1 MRLLLVE
8 DDAMIGQSILR
19 YLRKEGYTVDH
30 LVDGRCVVDVLGSE
44 HFDLVL
50 LDLNLPGRGG
60 MEILARLR
68 GAGAPIPVLV
78 ITARDRVEDRVAGLD
93 LGADDYLVKPF
104 SLQELAARIRCAL
117 RRGSAQRPA
126 PDIEV
131 AGLRIDPERHC
142 VTGPGGRGEAVVLS
156 AKEYAIVEALARR
169 PGAILSRAQLEE
181 RLYGWGD
188 EVESNPVAVH
198 IHAIRQKLGR
208 DFIRNLRGVGY
219 FIPAEQDPR

>member
-8 DDAMIGQSILR
+8 DDAMIGQSILQ

-30 LVDGRCVVDVLGSE
+30 LADGRGVEDVLARV
-44 HFDLVL
+44 HFDLLL

-60 MEILARLR
+60 LDILKGLR
-68 GAGAPIPVLV
+68 GAGASIPVLV
-78 ITARDRVEDRVAGLD
+78 VTARDRVEDKVAGLD

-104 SLQELAARIRCAL
+104 SLHELAARIRCAL
-117 RRGSAQRPA
+117 RRCGAQRGLA
-126 PDIEV
+126 DIEI

-142 VTGPGGRGEAVVLS
+142 VTGQGEPVLLS
-156 AKEYAIVEALARR
+156 AREYAIVEALSHR

-219 FIPAEQDPR
+219 FIPATEDAR

>member
-19 YLRKEGYTVDH
+19 YLRNEGYTVDH
-30 LVDGRCVVDVLGSE
+30 LADGRCVADVLASE

-60 MEILARLR
+60 LEILTQLR
-68 GAGAPIPVLV
+68 AAGASIPVLV
-78 ITARDRVEDRVAGLD
+78 ITARDRIEDRVAGLD

-117 RRGSAQRPA
+117 RRASTGRSA

-142 VTGPGGRGEAVVLS
+142 VTGLGEPVVLS
-156 AKEYAIVEALARR
+156 AREYAIVEALALR

-219 FIPAEQDPR
+219 FIPAAKDPR

>member
-30 LVDGRCVVDVLGSE
+30 LTDGRCVAQVLGSE
-44 HFDLVL
+44 HFDLLL
-50 LDLNLPGRGG
+50 LDLTLPGRDGL
-60 MEILARLR
+60 EILAQLR
-68 GAGAPIPVLV
+68 AAGASIPVLV
-78 ITARDRVEDRVAGLD
+78 LTARDRVEDKVAGLD

-117 RRGSAQRPA
+117 RRGSTQRPA

-131 AGLRIDPERHC
+131 AGLRISPERHC
-142 VTGPGGRGEAVVLS
+142 VSARGEAVMLS
-156 AKEYAIVEALARR
+156 AREYAIVEALARR

-219 FIPAEQDPR
+219 FIPRQEDSR